1 MENMG
6 NRENRDMGQWGNR
19 ERIGQMGHIE
29 NRDMGKMGTTG
40 NEENQGMGIEKIEM
54 AK

>member
-29 NRDMGKMGTTG
+29 NRDMGKWEQREMK
-40 NEENQGMGIEKIEM
+40 KIKEWG
-54 AK
+54 